1 MRMRSMVFLAGV
13 LCAAAADAKT
23 LIWYHF
29 NEGAVGETTTS
40 PGEKTIVN
48 AAETGSVYD
57 GRVWTCPATGSTSN
71 RSMAATSEYVG
82 TYAEGFP
89 TSVRVI
95 DPQTGAAFTNE
106 RCLYLGAA
114 RNDGYGKSAIITVDD
129 AAELHVSNLTVEA
142 FVKFDETDTSGTWRT
157 IAMKQTD
164 AINGR
169 CSWGLRAGGGGGL
182 MSQTDG
188 RNATNG
194 FDTTQANVSS
204 PSLFDGKWHHVAM
217 VVDGEAMTQSIY
229 QDYRLVK
236 RETLLHPIDYTGD
249 DPIVIGNTIYANYGC
264 LGGGWIDEFRLSDTA
279 LSPKDFLHFR
289 TRPDELVDDD
299 TVVYLTFDAMPW
311 FGGNYLHNEAWGA
324 SATNAVLYVPGKAS
338 FDADAVPGVGTVRDG
353 IFSSNLVANAGSLH
367 VVTNTAAMKSACVL
381 VDDLDRS
388 IGSGT
393 FTIEGFFRWMEKPGD
408 RTATHY
414 FFTEHSTAG
423 RPIDLYF
430 DKSGRMTVNVIAKV
444 TSNLVDED
452 TGEIT
457 NTVVSSSSKQIVKNY
472 GSFFDGQWHHVALV
486 YDQER
491 GIAQAFADYLP
502 LGTVTGVT
510 ELYVLPVSGANG
522 ANTYQNNFMI
532 GTGYGTGSAYQM
544 NEGYMDEIR
553 ITKRALASQEFLMR
567 DAAPVFTGSTLAWYT
582 FEEDCAPEPR
592 AESRTSSVASSCS
605 RDREVPGGGQGTTI
619 LTDGYGN
626 ELRRGN
632 SYSLKIVNNNSD
644 AVTGARD
651 LMLENHDAVTVEFF
665 ARGTAATRY
674 RNVVGLHG
682 TQAGSDAKAGRAIW
696 AVQTANDD
704 LRYRTTFTTASTADG
719 GHAMT
724 GTTKNDAGETDPVAV
739 DGKWHHIA
747 ATFQPF
753 GAKTRETF
761 YCDYKEI
768 CHSDGG
774 NNLRTNLVD
783 SALHIGG
790 GITGWIDEIRISKG
804 VLPVEAFLRR
814 QTQGLVLV
822 IR

>member
-353 IFSSNLVANAGSLH
+353 IFSSNLTVNAGSLH
-367 VVTNTAAMKSACVL
+367 VVTNKTAMKSACVL
-381 VDDLDRS
+381 VDDLDHS
-388 IGSGT
+388 LGSGT
-393 FTIEGFFRWMEKPGD
+393 FTIEGFFRWSPANLG
-408 RTATHY
+408 RSNTHY
-414 FFTEHSTAG
+414 FFTSHHASLG
-423 RPIDLYF
+423 RAIDLLF
-430 DKSGRMTVNVIAKV
+430 DSQGRLHAAVIAKC
-444 TSNLVDED
+444 TSNLVDEV
-452 TGEIT
+452 TGEVT
-457 NTVVSSSSKQIVKNY
+457 NTAVFASSKELAKNY
-472 GSFFDGQWHHVALV
+472 GAFYDDAWHHVALV
-486 YDQER
+486 YDKESQVAR
-491 GIAQAFADYLP
+491 AYADYKL
-502 LGTVTGVT
+502 LGSATGVP
-510 ELYVLPVSGANG
+510 ELYVLPIHAS
-522 ANTYQNNFMI
+522 YENNFMI
-532 GTGYGTGSAYQM
+532 GTGYGSNSAYQM
-544 NEGYMDEIR
+544 DEGYMDEIR
-553 ITKRALASQEFLMR
+553 ITKRALAAQEFLMR
-567 DAAPVFTGSTLAWYT
+567 DAAPDFSTSTLAWWT
-582 FEEDCAPEPR
+582 FEEDYMPEPR
-592 AESRTSSVASSCS
+592 AESRKPSSNGTYSFAN
-605 RDREVPGGGQGTTI
+605 EVPGGPHTI
-619 LTDGYGN
+619 ITDGYGN

-632 SYSLKIVNNNSD
+632 TRSLKLTKGKTAFVW
-644 AVTGARD
+644 TRD
-651 LMLENHDAVTVEFF
+651 LPLENHDAITVEFF
-665 ARGTAATRY
+665 AKSTDAQQYSTVLTYQGVRKGYEGGAYDGTISSPKT
-674 RNVVGLHG
+674 
-682 TQAGSDAKAGRAIW
+682 IW
-696 AVQTANDD
+696 AVQGANGNK
-704 LRYRTTFTTASTADG
+704 RYRTHVVTTANTNYG
-719 GHAMT
+719 MT
-724 GTTKNDAGETDPVAV
+724 GNSEDEAAV

-747 ATFQPF
+747 ATFENDS
-753 GAKTRETF
+753 ASKVRTTL
-761 YCDYKEI
+761 YCDYKLASTGTTSGQI
-768 CHSDGG
+768 
-774 NNLRTNLVD
+774 RTNLVQ
-783 SALHIGG
+783 SLLYMGG
-790 GITGWIDEIRISKG
+790 AIEGYIDEIRISKG